1 MVKKAVLTAVL
12 IVFFLSCGI
21 PEFHFLPQVPEGGI
35 RSEFFTGATVHLPPN
50 HLTDYWYA
58 VGYQIFY
65 RIYLSNEFPPSIE
78 TDADRV
84 RINPHLD
91 ADFRHFYPFTTTTT
105 TTNVTTVFTLTN
117 FSARQF
123 FQLELEREDGS
134 VFSIPR
140 SGGWLRFHF
149 PDRAGDI
156 PRAHLCNAVNCNLW
170 HIDGECADGRD
181 DYIFNLRRNSDFGVF
196 GGNNPAPERE
206 EIFID
211 GRPRGHKGP
220 YFQHTPEELGNHA
233 YAFPI
238 AAADR
243 RNPDVAARANLTAPA
258 QYSFVAMYI
267 VAYGVGANFTT
278 TISSP
283 TFINTF
289 RLPNAD

>member
-21 PEFHFLPQVPEGGI
+21 PQFHFLPQVPEGGI
-35 RSEFFTGATVHLPPN
+35 STVFFTDATVHLPPN
-50 HLTDYWYA
+50 HLDEYWYA

-65 RIYLSNEFPPSIE
+65 RIYLSNELPPSIE
-78 TDADRV
+78 TNADRV
-84 RINPHLD
+84 RINPRLD
-91 ADFRHFYPFTTTTT
+91 ADFRDFYRFTTTTT

-117 FSARQF
+117 FSARHF

-140 SGGWLRFHF
+140 SGGWLRFNF

-170 HIDGECADGRD
+170 HITGECADGREN
-181 DYIFNLRRNSDFGVF
+181 YIFYLRRNSDFGVL
-196 GGNNPAPERE
+196 GGNNPVPMRE
-206 EIFID
+206 EILG
-211 GRPRGHKGP
+211 GRHRGP
-220 YFQHTPEELGNHA
+220 YFQHTPEELGNHLH
-233 YAFPI
+233 AFPRE
-238 AAADR
+238 AAER
-243 RNPDVAARANLTAPA
+243 RNPDVAARDGVTLPA

-283 TFINTF
+283 TYINTF